1 MVALAIDMLNINN
14 KNDANCEDEQAQVL
28 TISAIVLPSQVCSY
42 IFIQTPPIF
51 LSVSYF
57 QPTSTAHN
65 HTHLLT
71 DSTSHL
77 TFTFPLNP
85 PNPPDTAGP
94 FSYIANW
101 THPSFRFPP

>member
-1 MVALAIDMLNINN
+1 MVSLAIDILNINN

-28 TISAIVLPSQVCSY
+28 TTLAYCSPISSLLLY
-42 IFIQTPPIF
+42 IFIQTSPIF

-77 TFTFPLNP
+77 TFTIPLNP
-85 PNPPDTAGP
+85 PNPP
-94 FSYIANW
+94 
-101 THPSFRFPP
+101 